1 MKTKVRCLTGL
12 HFEIVSVH
20 QGSLT
25 SEWID
30 SVTCHC
36 SSPVLCF
43 PKKISLNTWWG
54 ATNEVSALNQSK
66 SVPPWRAFTSI
77 FKCSSQ
83 RLLLHLLMCHTE
95 PDRKGW
101 IKEWTVRVDGHSSHS
116 LWLCPLA
123 SFQTKESVSTLS
135 LNPVICHLNV
145 SPHVVTTHI
154 HNIPVTYFCFTLG
167 ISTLSSSKRTN

>member
-1 MKTKVRCLTGL
+1 MVCSADVVQTKARCLTGL
-12 HFEIVSVH
+12 HFEIGSVH

-25 SEWID
+25 GEWID

-36 SSPVLCF
+36 SSRALCF

-83 RLLLHLLMCHTE
+83 RLLLHLLMCHKK

-101 IKEWTVRVDGHSSHS
+101 IKEWAVRVEGHSSHS
-116 LWLCPLA
+116 LWLCPPLA
-123 SFQTKESVSTLS
+123 SFQRNESVSTLS
-135 LNPVICHLNV
+135 RHLNV
-145 SPHVVTTHI
+145 SPHVVTLHI
-154 HNIPVTYFCFTLG
+154 HTIY
-167 ISTLSSSKRTN
+167 